1 MEAGFSQE
9 CREQLEQMMA
19 RRAAD
24 FRLDSR
30 VVALCSE
37 DIAATCGRELAT
49 MSSVEGTDGRVLH
62 CLQDYAWELKVRRRR
77 TPLMHRGQEAT
88 SYLLLPRSGLRCIR
102 VYGVAS
108 I

>member
-37 DIAATCGRELAT
+37 DIASTCGRTLAT

-62 CLQDYAWELKVRRRR
+62 CLQDYAEELRVRRRGC
-77 TPLMHRGQEAT
+77 PLMHRGQEAS
-88 SYLLLPRSGLRCIR
+88 SYILPLRL
-102 VYGVAS
+102 G
-108 I
+108 